1 VDDSRPNPYVLP
13 AGLVPRY
20 ARDEPD
26 RLLASEAVRGYTPV
40 QVTKPAS
47 PELVPSADGR
57 IAQILFTLPSY
68 ALDPSLWPAY
78 QDLWTKLPGEARL
91 VILAQTSIVEEVEAG
106 VEALGL
112 SPRCTLLAGP
122 DEINFSIWAEDG
134 YVFARGDGAGYF
146 VEPFVFRRRGD
157 ALVADLVTSGTDL
170 RMYQAPLYF
179 QGGNVLVGDDF
190 WMIGADYVRNTIG
203 LGVLDIPPDASADEQ
218 LAAVLSAYRTYL
230 DHGRTPTV
238 VGSRIDVPAE
248 AGFEVEHQGATW
260 TDFAYLG
267 NELGTR
273 QPLFHID
280 MFLTLAG
287 RAPGGAYRVL
297 VGDPRLAA
305 EILEQP
311 VPPYA
316 MVEVFDDIAE
326 QLAERGFEVV
336 RNPLPLVFVSDDER
350 RERTW
355 YFATANNALVECSDE
370 RKRAL
375 LPSYGHTAWPEL
387 AATDQANVAVWEAL
401 GFEAVLLGDFHPF
414 AQNLGAVHCIKK
426 YLARAG

>member
-1 VDDSRPNPYVLP
+1 VSDSRPNPYVLP
-13 AGLVPRY
+13 EGLVRRNL
-20 ARDEPD
+20 RDDPD
-26 RLLASEAVRGYTPV
+26 RLLLSEDVRGYEPV
-40 QVTKPAS
+40 QVRRPAS

-68 ALDPSLWPAY
+68 AVDPVLWTVY
-78 QDLWTKLPGEARL
+78 RDLWQKLPDEAEL
-91 VILAQTSIVEEVEAG
+91 VVLAQASIAEEVDAT
-106 VEALGL
+106 VADLGL
-112 SPRCTLLAGP
+112 SPRCTVLAGP

-157 ALVADLVTSGTDL
+157 ALVADLVTNGTDL

-190 WMIGADYVRNTIG
+190 WMIGADYVRNTIA
-203 LGVLDIPPDASADEQ
+203 LGVLDIPPGASPDEQ
-218 LAAVLSAYRTYL
+218 VAAVTAAYRTYL
-230 DHGRTPTV
+230 DHARTPAI
-238 VGSRIDVPAE
+238 VGSRVEVPGEGA
-248 AGFEVEHQGATW
+248 FRVQIQGETW

-267 NELGTR
+267 NEEGTR

-287 RAPGGAYRVL
+287 RSSSGAYRVL

-305 EILEQP
+305 ETLGEP

-316 MVEVFDDIAE
+316 MTDVFDDIAE
-326 QLAERGFEVV
+326 QLADRGFEVV
-336 RNPLPLVFVSDDER
+336 RNPLPLVYVSDDAR

-355 YFATANNALVECSDE
+355 YFATANNALVEVSDQ
-370 RKRAL
+370 RKRVL

-387 AATDQANVAVWEAL
+387 AATDQANVAVWEGL

-426 YLARAG
+426 YLARIG